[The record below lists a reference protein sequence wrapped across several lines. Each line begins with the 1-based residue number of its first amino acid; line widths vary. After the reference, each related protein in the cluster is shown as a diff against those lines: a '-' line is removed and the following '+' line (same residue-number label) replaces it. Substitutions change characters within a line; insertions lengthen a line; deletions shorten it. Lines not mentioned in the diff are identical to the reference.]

1 MIKFFRQIREQLLT
15 ENKFS
20 KDLMYAIGEI
30 VLVVIGILIALQI
43 NNWNEERKDSIELEN
58 YLIKIADNIDQD
70 IRTLNR
76 LQVRRDTVFIK
87 AKRSAKLLM
96 EQDFT
101 DFATMIGGVRC
112 FYEFYFSANKGGY
125 EALKNSQFLGRIK
138 NSLVDSLLT
147 QYYVGVESIEKSE
160 NGYNTFIE
168 RMEVELNSSID
179 QTPIFEFI
187 QSREYADE
195 HEVDFE
201 NQEWIKKNQEALM
214 PYLKSNAFKSAVF
227 RTALQK
233 NDHYQRSIRTGTALT
248 KEIRKGV
255 SINSVP

>member
-1 MIKFFRQIREQLLT
+1 MIKFFSKIRQRLLR
-15 ENKFS
+15 ENKFNNY
-20 KDLMYAIGEI
+20 LLYAVGEV

-43 NNWNEERKDSIELEN
+43 NNWNEERKDRIELEN

-70 IRTLNR
+70 IKTLNR
-76 LQVRRDTVFIK
+76 LQVRRDTVFIQ

-101 DFATMIGGVRC
+101 DFETMIGGIRC
-112 FYEFYFSANKGGY
+112 FYEFYFSANKSGY

-138 NSLVDSLLT
+138 NPLIDSLLT
-147 QYYVGVESIEKSE
+147 SYYVEVESIEISE
-160 NGYNTFIE
+160 NSYNTFIE

-187 QSREYADE
+187 QSREYASE
-195 HEVDFE
+195 HEIDFE

-233 NDHYQRSIRTGTALT
+233 NDRYQRLIRIGTKLM
-248 KEIRKGV
+248 KEIREGV
-255 SINSVP
+255 NFNKN

>member
-1 MIKFFRQIREQLLT
+1 MIKFFRKIRQQLLT

-20 KDLMYAIGEI
+20 KYLLYAIGEI

-43 NNWNEERKDSIELEN
+43 NNWNEERKDRIELEN

-70 IRTLNR
+70 IRTLTK
-76 LQVRRDTVFIK
+76 LQVRRDSVFIQ
-87 AKRSAKLLM
+87 AKRSAKLIM
-96 EQDFT
+96 NQDFT
-101 DFATMIGGVRC
+101 DFETMIGGVRC
-112 FYEFYFSANKGGY
+112 FYEFYFSANKSGY

-138 NSLVDSLLT
+138 NPLIDSLLT
-147 QYYVGVESIEKSE
+147 RYYEEVESIQKSE
-160 NGYNTFIE
+160 VSYNTFIE

-179 QTPIFEFI
+179 QTPIFAFI
-187 QSREYADE
+187 QSREYANE

-201 NQEWIKKNQEALM
+201 DQEWIKKNQEALM

-233 NDHYQRSIRTGTALT
+233 NDKYHRLIRTGTKLT
-248 KEIRKGV
+248 KEIRDGM
-255 SINSVP
+255 IIY

>member
-1 MIKFFRQIREQLLT
+1 MINFFRRIRRKLAVD
-15 ENKFS
+15 NKPL
-20 KDLMYAIGEI
+20 KYLRYAIGEI

-43 NNWNEERKDSIELEN
+43 NNWNEERKDRIELEN

-70 IRTLNR
+70 IRTLTK
-76 LQVRRDTVFIK
+76 LQIRRDSVFIQ
-87 AKRSAKLLM
+87 AKRSARLLM

-101 DFATMIGGVRC
+101 DFETMIGGVRC
-112 FYEFYFSANKGGY
+112 FYEFYFSANKSGY
-125 EALKNSQFLGRIK
+125 EALINSQFLGRIK
-138 NSLVDSLLT
+138 NPLIDSLLT
-147 QYYVGVESIEKSE
+147 RYYEEVESIEKSE
-160 NGYNTFIE
+160 LGYNTFIE

-187 QSREYADE
+187 QSREYANE

-233 NDHYQRSIRTGTALT
+233 NDKYHRLIRTGTKLT
-248 KEIRKGV
+248 KEIREGLN
-255 SINSVP
+255 IN